1 MPTVPAGARRAA
13 PSSLRDRSRPPHP
26 GAAPPHRRTGHNH
39 PAARK
44 HSVVPRLPGPS
55 HHDRRHP
62 RRRRRSGTGQLD
74 HPGRSRQLH
83 RHRHR
88 VLRFLRLCH
97 CRRPGD
103 RSGILPADIRHR
115 ADAQRL
121 PHLRHRLPRPS
132 AGLGAVRPL
141 RRPHRAQVDPGRL
154 AAADGGVHHPDRRPP
169 RLRQHRLLGA
179 VAALRAALRPGPRP
193 RRRVG
198 RRRAAGH
205 GERAGRQARLVRHVS
220 PARPVDRLPRRQ
232 RPVPGPGDAA
242 QRGAVP

>member
-1 MPTVPAGARRAA
+1 MTAATLAADAA
-13 PSSLRDRSRPPHP
+13 PEPANSTTRSQSPASS
-26 GAAPPHRRTGHNH
+26 APPS
-39 PAARK
+39 K
-44 HSVVPRLPGPS
+44 
-55 HHDRRHP
+55 
-62 RRRRRSGTGQLD
+62 
-74 HPGRSRQLH
+74 
-83 RHRHR
+83 

-141 RRPHRAQVDPGRL
+141 RRPHRAQVNPGRL

-232 RPVPGPGDAA
+232 RPVPGLAMLLSEEQFREWGWRIRSCSARRWLWSA
-242 QRGAVP
+242 STYA

>member
-1 MPTVPAGARRAA
+1 MTAATLAADAA
-13 PSSLRDRSRPPHP
+13 PEPANSTTGSQSPASS
-26 GAAPPHRRTGHNH
+26 APPSSSTI
-39 PAARK
+39 
-44 HSVVPRLPGPS
+44 S
-55 HHDRRHP
+55 
-62 RRRRRSGTGQLD
+62 T
-74 HPGRSRQLH
+74 
-83 RHRHR
+83 
-88 VLRFLRLCH
+88 RLCH

-193 RRRVG
+193 ASG
-198 RRRAAGH
+198 AAP
-205 GERAGRQARLVRHVS
+205 RCW
-220 PARPVDRLPRRQ
+220 PRRTR
-232 RPVPGPGDAA
+232 RPASAPGSACFPSSARRSA
-242 QRGAVP
+242 SSPPTACSWPWRCCSARSSSVSGAGGSRSCSARRWLWSASTYA